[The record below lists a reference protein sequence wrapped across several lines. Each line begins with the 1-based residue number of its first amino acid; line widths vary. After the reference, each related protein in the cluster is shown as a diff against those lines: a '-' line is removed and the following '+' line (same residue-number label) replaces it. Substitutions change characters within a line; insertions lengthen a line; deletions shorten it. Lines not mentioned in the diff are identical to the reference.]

1 MNESS
6 SANSLARLRSK
17 AKAEQQL
24 KHEPSGSYIDKTKG
38 VSVRYPLRKLAP
50 VQKPQSESD
59 MPHDIKMLRGNA
71 PGLARMLLQVHHSD
85 DASVAAI
92 VQEALALAK

>member
-24 KHEPSGSYIDKTKG
+24 KNEPSGSYIDKTKG
-38 VSVRYPLRKLAP
+38 VPGRVCFVCTYVHFSPLLFR
-50 VQKPQSESD
+50 SS
-59 MPHDIKMLRGNA
+59 
-71 PGLARMLLQVHHSD
+71 S
-85 DASVAAI
+85 
-92 VQEALALAK
+92 EALA